1 MNVYLIDGTYE
12 LFRHFFA
19 VPSSKNDSGQEIG
32 AVRGVLI
39 SAFSMIDAGATHLGV
54 ATDHVVESF
63 RNELFP
69 DYKTSEGVDPE
80 LLSQFPIVEAAL
92 ESMGVLVWPMT
103 YFEADDA
110 LASAAAKAAEDE
122 GVQQVVICTPDKDL
136 AQCVAGNRV
145 VQLDRRRN
153 ILRDEAGV
161 VEKFGVK
168 PESIP
173 DYLAV
178 TGDVADGYPGIS
190 GWGAKAASLALSKY
204 CHLEQI
210 PKDWQHWDPSI
221 RRARPLAES
230 LFGAWKEALLYRTLA
245 TLRLDAPVFNVID
258 DLRWKGPRDNFE
270 QVCEQL
276 RANDLYRRVSAK
288 AVSKTGAAPI
298 PIR

>member
-19 VPSSKNDSGQEIG
+19 VPSSKNDGGQEIG

-39 SAFSMIDAGATHLGV
+39 SVFSMIDAGATHLGV

-110 LASAAAKAAEDE
+110 LASAAAKAAADE
-122 GVQQVVICTPDKDL
+122 GVQQVQICTPDKDL

-190 GWGAKAASLALSKY
+190 GWGAKAASLALSRY

-276 RANDLYRRVSAK
+276 RATDLYRRVSAK
-288 AVSKTGAAPI
+288 AVSKTGAPSV